1 MTMTKKMP
9 SSPNYHRVETIAQ
22 RLDLSP
28 RSVRRLID
36 SGKLQAVKI
45 GGAVRVSD
53 DELQRLLAVSRIV
66 CTPDA

>member
-1 MTMTKKMP
+1 MNT
-9 SSPNYHRVETIAQ
+9 SSKRSSIPKFHSINTVAE

-45 GGAVRVSD
+45 GGSVRVSD
-53 DELQRLLAVSRIV
+53 DELQRLLIASRIV
-66 CTPDA
+66 ITPE

>member
-1 MTMTKKMP
+1 MSATRKASGPK
-9 SSPNYHRVETIAQ
+9 YHRIDVIAD

-53 DELQRLLAVSRIV
+53 DELQRLLLVSRIV
-66 CTPDA
+66 IPPED